1 MKAIKF
7 KGIIVK
13 GEKLNS
19 FDLWYSKDKK
29 SKWLLR
35 GSIPGP
41 KPITSK
47 KNLLLVYEYYPQ

>member
-29 SKWLLR
+29 SK
-35 GSIPGP
+35 
-41 KPITSK
+41 
-47 KNLLLVYEYYPQ
+47 